1 MERSRPRG
9 AGPRARD
16 GIAAAAVTG
25 MRMAAS
31 ALLRALLT
39 LVLLVQLAATKY
51 HVDAANGA

>member
-31 ALLRALLT
+31 ALLRALT